1 MQQPVYARVED
12 GELHGTLNDT
22 RNNIKY
28 RMMKEAIQGY
38 YDNHLVP
45 SANMP
50 SIREINYSMG
60 IFSEMG
66 TRESAGALS
75 NSLNQFIEDIEDR
88 PECNSYFAIF
98 DEVDIEDE
106 EHFQLLLWTQLQYVP
121 GNTLEHI
128 SQNDHEML
136 MPGES
141 DFCITLAGRP
151 LHVICLHPQSNQ
163 KVRRFPWPVL
173 IFRTIGKDS

>member
-12 GELHGTLNDT
+12 GELYGVLNDT
-22 RNNIKY
+22 SNNIKY

-38 YDNHLVP
+38 YDSHLVP

-66 TRESAGALS
+66 TRESALALS
-75 NSLNQFIEDIEDR
+75 NSLHQFLEDMQSQR
-88 PECNSYFAIF
+88 ECNSYFAIF
-98 DEVDIEDE
+98 DEVNIKSE
-106 EHFQLLLWTQLQYVP
+106 EHFQLLLWTQLQHTP
-121 GNTLEHI
+121 GNTLAV
-128 SQNDHEML
+128 SQMEEEMFVA
-136 MPGES
+136 GDS
-141 DFCITLAGRP
+141 DFCITIAGQP
-151 LHVICLHPQSNQ
+151 LHIICLHPQSSR

-173 IFRTIGKDS
+173 IFRAAGKG